1 MTASAPSTLVN
12 VASAAHPLD
21 AHRRSLRRVSAC
33 AATATLLAAAWAIW
47 PLGSTAESL
56 PPAPEIATSNAP
68 AQRPSPLN
76 LAAFSTPT
84 WDAPP
89 LPPPPPKAVAAT
101 PPPPPPPPLKLQLL
115 GIVRDDTIDASGS
128 PVYIAAIYD
137 EAADRLLMLRAGD
150 RIGAPGSSSS
160 SPVLGPGTITRVT
173 ADAVE
178 LRDASGLRRLA
189 LRQPIA
195 PIPGLSPASTPGSP
209 IRREGP

>member
-1 MTASAPSTLVN
+1 MNALPSIPQKATV
-12 VASAAHPLD
+12 AAHPLGT
-21 AHRRSLRRVSAC
+21 HRRSLRRVSAC
-33 AATATLLAAAWAIW
+33 AATATLLAAAWALW
-47 PLGSTAESL
+47 PLGSVADPL
-56 PPAPEIATSNAP
+56 PPAPEFAVAAATSP
-68 AQRPSPLN
+68 RPEALN

-89 LPPPPPKAVAAT
+89 LPPPPPQPPKTASAA

-115 GIVRDDTIDASGS
+115 GIVRDDTLDAAGA

-150 RIGAPGSSSS
+150 RLGAAGFAPAGAPG
-160 SPVLGPGTITRVT
+160 VITRVT

-178 LRDASGLRRLA
+178 LRDASGPRRLA

-195 PIPGLSPASTPGSP
+195 PIPGLSPGSP
-209 IRREGP
+209 PTRREGP